1 VAYRA
6 QGGPSTSEHDR
17 TGDAAHDKGDT
28 ATGMTGGSA
37 KVGRFAVLVLLAVL
51 PWTWFLLRDAL
62 GPVTDLLAIVLPTLA
77 VLVALVALVAA
88 WFGRGW
94 RPVLVLAVST
104 VIAGIVA
111 TVLPWVPQDAGTTA
125 QARSVRIAAANIGA
139 GELEGSN
146 DLIGL
151 AADVLVI
158 SEIGEPL
165 TARLS
170 AAYPHHT
177 EELTGPNVG
186 IFSRLPFTVLE
197 RPNADLP
204 GFMLRVNAPT
214 GPFDLI
220 ATHVPRPWYTAGG
233 PSFQTTI
240 PGHHRLIE
248 QIADR
253 VRRDRLP
260 VVVAGDLNTTDRGR
274 DYRVLTDDAGLT
286 DAMREDRAA
295 PTQIGAWATL
305 FVRIDH
311 ILISHGWCSDD
322 SRRYEV
328 PASDHRGIMA
338 RIGPCL

>member
-1 VAYRA
+1 
-6 QGGPSTSEHDR
+6 
-17 TGDAAHDKGDT
+17 
-28 ATGMTGGSA
+28 MTGGSKKA
-37 KVGRFAVLVLLAVL
+37 GRFAGFVLLAVL
-51 PWTWFLLRDAL
+51 PWTWFVLRDAL
-62 GPVTDLLAIVLPTLA
+62 GPVTDVTAIVLPTLA
-77 VLVALVALVAA
+77 VVVALAALVATWFRRRWRAA
-88 WFGRGW
+88 A
-94 RPVLVLAVST
+94 LVLATST
-104 VIAGIVA
+104 VLVGILA
-111 TVLPWVPQDAGTTA
+111 TVLPWVPRDAGSTEEH
-125 QARSVRIAAANIGA
+125 RSVRIAAANIGA
-139 GELEGSN
+139 GELEPGH

-151 AADVLVI
+151 AADILVI

-177 EELTGPNVG
+177 EDVTGPNVG

-204 GFMLRVNAPT
+204 GFMLRMNAPT

-220 ATHVPRPWYTAGG
+220 ATHVPRPWWTARG
-233 PSFQTTI
+233 PSFQTTV

-248 QIADR
+248 QIAAR

-260 VVVAGDLNTTDRGR
+260 VVVTGDLNTADRGR
-274 DYRVLTDDAGLT
+274 DYRVLTDDARLT
-286 DAMREDRAA
+286 DAMLDDWAA

-311 ILISHGWCSDD
+311 ILVSPGWCSDD
-322 SRRYEV
+322 SRRYDV

-338 RIGPCL
+338 TIGPCA